1 MYTWEGME
9 RKRGPILKGR
19 GQGLA
24 LPLKPRDTVKDFV
37 LPKTITKN
45 PQSTL
50 GLVGG
55 LLGWFETGYHTVSKA
70 GPGLNVYPRLPS
82 NS

>member
-1 MYTWEGME
+1 MKHKWSYVFLEDH
-9 RKRGPILKGR
+9 

-24 LPLKPRDTVKDFV
+24 LPLKLWDTVKDFV
-37 LPKTITKN
+37 LPKTTEN

-50 GLVGG
+50 DLVGG
-55 LLGWFETGYHTVSKA
+55 LVGLKQVITLYPTKA
-70 GPGLNVYPRLPS
+70 GPGLNMYPKLAS